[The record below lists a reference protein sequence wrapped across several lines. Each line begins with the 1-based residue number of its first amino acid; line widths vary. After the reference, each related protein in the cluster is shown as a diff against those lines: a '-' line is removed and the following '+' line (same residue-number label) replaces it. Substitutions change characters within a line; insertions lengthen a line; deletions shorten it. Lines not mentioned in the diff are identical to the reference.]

1 VKKIKLR
8 KMTVV
13 PKKETHCKITLPP
26 KGCGFFPPGVCET
39 PVLQLDE
46 VGAISCE
53 GIISG
58 RILCDFR
65 PLQGVTVNLKSS
77 FDGLKFEDDTPVT
90 DSTGRFSTRVTI
102 VPGTPITPGVIITA
116 TAQVGTVTLEDEIT
130 IRVDCM
136 VCLNPLL
143 TLNPIPDTVGCRG
156 SQLTGKL
163 TCDGVPIAGALITF
177 TIQSASNKVI
187 AAPNPAI
194 TSADGTYSAVL
205 VLFPDIDEITS
216 ITASTKI
223 GGKQVSSIT
232 RQVTVLCV
240 KCKNLSIT
248 LSTLKRNR
256 ISCRAVISG
265 TLSCDGQPLAN
276 RTVSLTGSPILQF
289 LPANPLTDDEGV
301 FTSVIAIEPGTSFQP
316 ASFTASAAVD
326 GKFDSVTADVT
337 AGCLPA
343 RPVMT
348 LEIPEGSVSVNGGK
362 IMGQLTSRGFPLKG
376 VEVELTTSHEQVFLK
391 ESKVVTGDDGRF
403 TAYIQPQ
410 QGMKGTVKIK
420 AEASVGKKK
429 KSVRKR
435 ISIDA

>member
-8 KMTVV
+8 KMKVV

-26 KGCGFFPPGVCET
+26 KGCGFFPPGVCEN

-65 PLQGVTVNLKSS
+65 PLQGVTVTLTSS
-77 FDGLKFEDDTPVT
+77 FDGLIFEDNTPVT

-102 VPGTPITPGVIITA
+102 VPGTPITPGVKITA
-116 TAQVGTVTLEDEIT
+116 AAQVGTAMLKDKIF
-130 IRVDCM
+130 IRVDCIA
-136 VCLNPLL
+136 CLNPLL

-156 SQLTGKL
+156 TQLTGKL
-163 TCDGVPIAGALITF
+163 TCGGVPIAGALITF

-194 TSADGTYSAVL
+194 TSADGTYTATL
-205 VLFPDIDEITS
+205 VLFPDVDEIITV
-216 ITASTKI
+216 TASTMI
-223 GGKQVSSIT
+223 GGKQVSSDT

-240 KCKNLSIT
+240 KCQNLSIT
-248 LSTLKRNR
+248 LSMLKRNR

-265 TLSCDGQPLAN
+265 TLFCDGQPLAN
-276 RTVSLTGSPILQF
+276 RTVTLTGSPILQF
-289 LPANPLTDDEGV
+289 FPSNPITDEEGV
-301 FTSVIAIEPGTSFQP
+301 FTSVVAIDPGTPFQP
-316 ASFTASAAVD
+316 ASFTASATVD

-337 AGCLPA
+337 AGCLPS

-348 LEIPEGSVSVNGGK
+348 LEVPEGPVASNGCK
-362 IMGQLTSRGFPLKG
+362 IMGQITSHGFPLAG
-376 VEVELTTSHEQVFLK
+376 VDVELTSSCESLFK

-403 TAYIQPQ
+403 SAYIKPQP
-410 QGMKGTVKIK
+410 GMKGTVKIK
-420 AEASVGKKK
+420 AAASVGKKK

-435 ISIDA
+435 ISIDS